1 MAIYYLTRWM
11 ASSGKKV
18 RLVELGPGR
27 GTLMDD
33 MLRVSQYVSK
43 LYSLPVL
50 AEYSRKTE
58 YKEDREM
65 ADIDDSDIIR
75 FSNNIKR
82 NLVDSPS
89 GE

>member
-33 MLRVSQYVSK
+33 MLRVCHVSHFHA
-43 LYSLPVL
+43 SLIVH
-50 AEYSRKTE
+50 S
-58 YKEDREM
+58 
-65 ADIDDSDIIR
+65 ADSLDIIR
-75 FSNNIKR
+75 LSDDIK
-82 NLVDSPS
+82 
-89 GE
+89 

>member
-33 MLRVSQYVSK
+33 MLRVSDLIPSVILSG
-43 LYSLPVL
+43 
-50 AEYSRKTE
+50 AEGTRRGK
-58 YKEDREM
+58 
-65 ADIDDSDIIR
+65 
-75 FSNNIKR
+75 KR
-82 NLVDSPS
+82 
-89 GE
+89 GK

>member
-33 MLRVSQYVSK
+33 MLRVSQYFFIRYIISV
-43 LYSLPVL
+43 LP
-50 AEYSRKTE
+50 
-58 YKEDREM
+58 
-65 ADIDDSDIIR
+65 
-75 FSNNIKR
+75 
-82 NLVDSPS
+82 
-89 GE
+89 G

>member
-33 MLRVSQYVSK
+33 MLRVSQCLLMMYIVSV
-43 LYSLPVL
+43 PGQPG
-50 AEYSRKTE
+50 
-58 YKEDREM
+58 
-65 ADIDDSDIIR
+65 
-75 FSNNIKR
+75 
-82 NLVDSPS
+82 VDQDT
-89 GE
+89 GI